1 MTGNVIKIIKAI
13 GEFTPKFLS
22 LYIGVSSGGKS
33 YLTFGIK
40 SFLKLP
46 GRTSLRITKYA
57 SEKTFSF
64 NFFLKSSLSL

>member
-13 GEFTPKFLS
+13 GEFAPEFLS
-22 LYIGVSSGGKS
+22 ILGVSSGGKW

-46 GRTSLRITKYA
+46 GRSSLRITKYA
-57 SEKTFSF
+57 SEKHFHLISF
-64 NFFLKSSLSL
+64 

>member
-13 GEFTPKFLS
+13 GEFASKFLS
-22 LYIGVSSGGKS
+22 ILGVSSGGKS

-46 GRTSLRITKYA
+46 GRSSLRITKYA
-57 SEKTFSF
+57 SEKHFHLISF
-64 NFFLKSSLSL
+64 